1 MRISAFPG
9 RYVQGPGA
17 LGQLRREVGRHCR
30 RAVAFIDEGIADKLA
45 GQIIGS
51 SEDGALIELRP
62 VKPKCTDKAIVA
74 ACEEIAAASAEMVVG
89 VGGGKTIDLARAA
102 ADRSCLRFVSVPTVA
117 ATDAPTSALSVIYR
131 EDGSYDRVM
140 FARSNPV
147 LVLVDSQVIADAPAR
162 LFAAGIGDALSTWF
176 EAESCRLSGAVNC
189 LQGQGA
195 SVSQVIA
202 RRAWD
207 VLREHATQAYRDCS
221 AHRVTPAFE
230 EVLEA
235 NVLLSGLGF
244 ENCGVAGAH
253 GLHDALTI
261 LPQTGAYLHGE
272 KVAFGVQ
279 CLMFLRAH
287 PQDEINDVFRLC
299 HAVGLPTTLR
309 GIGIDWQD
317 SAAIDQ
323 VARAAAAPG
332 NLCANEPGKPTARE
346 IAVAIR
352 AADAFGRQLH

>member
-30 RAVAFIDEGIADKLA
+30 KAVAFVDEGIAEKLSA
-45 GQIIGS
+45 QIIGS
-51 SEDGALIELRP
+51 EGDGAVIELRP
-62 VKPKCTDKAIVA
+62 VKPKCTDKTIVE
-74 ACEEIAAASAEMVVG
+74 ACEEIVATAAEMVIG

-102 ADRSCLRFVSVPTVA
+102 ADRTSLRFVSVPTVA

-131 EDGSYDRVM
+131 DDGSYDRVM
-140 FARSNPV
+140 FVRSNPV

-162 LFAAGIGDALSTWF
+162 MFAAGIGDALSTWF
-176 EAESCRLSGAVNC
+176 EAESCRLSGALNC

-195 SVSQVIA
+195 SLSQVIA
-202 RRAWD
+202 RRSFD
-207 VLREHATQAYRDCS
+207 VLRENAVQAYRDCA

-261 LPQTGAYLHGE
+261 LPQTAPYLHGE

-287 PQDEINDVFRLC
+287 PHEEIAEVFSLC
-299 HAVGLPTTLR
+299 REVGLPTTLS
-309 GIGIDWQD
+309 GIGIEWQD
-317 SAAIDQ
+317 STAIED

-332 NLCANEPGKPTARE
+332 NLCANEPGRPGATE
-346 IAVAIR
+346 IAAAIR
-352 AADAFGRQLH
+352 AADSYGRQLN